1 MATSHY
7 IPQTHL
13 TYSEV
18 NEDTKFNVEVSV
30 YVKAQEKLVLTA
42 GDPKLIAGA
51 FRLRYTVAEDT
62 SQTSAYHF
70 EHEPN
75 FIYNGEANVEVIT
88 TVTKDP
94 DVYREK
100 IDSTNRAEPT

>member
-7 IPQTHL
+7 IPFTQL
-13 TYSEV
+13 TYSAS
-18 NEDTKFNVEVSV
+18 NGDTQYKNKVTV
-30 YVKAQEKLVLTA
+30 YLKAQEKLVLTP
-42 GDPKLIAGA
+42 GDPKLIGGA
-51 FRLRYTVAEDT
+51 YRIRYTVAEDT
-62 SQTSAYHF
+62 SQSSAYYF
-70 EHEPN
+70 VHEPT
-75 FIYNGEANVEVIT
+75 FIFNGELNTEVIT